1 MFTHQ
6 IKFSKEIQKYKC
18 MLKPNF
24 DCSELNKDVIF
35 GDFNSN
41 YILNIILEG
50 IIMKVSIPDY
60 LSEVD
65 ELIINYILN
74 NFGIYKGFRI
84 KYDIDNDR
92 YVYYFKITNPE
103 ILIQL
108 I

>member
-1 MFTHQ
+1 
-6 IKFSKEIQKYKC
+6 
-18 MLKPNF
+18 
-24 DCSELNKDVIF
+24 
-35 GDFNSN
+35 
-41 YILNIILEG
+41 
-50 IIMKVSIPDY
+50 MKVSIPDY